1 MENGGKG
8 DYLSLLPADAALS
21 RSYRSHNHPM
31 TIRKASFLLIP
42 VLLLGTVA
50 WWVFGLDHDPVVAEG
65 VGGEGLNKVS
75 EFGDSQAGDGGSRTR
90 LAEGAAT
97 TDPKRQQLVDLEA
110 RYAAALSGFK
120 GRLVDES
127 KQPMIG
133 RVVRFYRL
141 DAEVL
146 QNPGIFAEGDPK
158 ATANIEIHE
167 VESDEYGQFL
177 VTGAWPH
184 SFYILEADAEGDN
197 RLTRPVERLP
207 GPGEIV
213 DLGDIVLPQLGVI
226 VGRVVDR
233 SSKGVGG
240 VAIRAMDIPSSFLEL
255 APVERFDPE
264 GALIYRFDDTPG
276 VVEMPGF
283 VKRYHDMLVRPS
295 TVTMPDGRFRLGGVQ
310 PGENVMAFN
319 KLDFVPRTR
328 KGVKVKAGAQKDVGD
343 VRMSEGEEAFVKVI
357 DTDKEPVAN
366 AEILIG
372 ATTLLFPVDFTFR
385 AGQTDAKGE
394 LYVLGIPSGKI
405 TVAAR
410 RTKNHPWVVGTP
422 INVAADVVIKLPSH
436 HHFDLTI
443 KSAIG
448 KKITSPEF
456 KLIPSMGDGPPALDI
471 GAMGFA
477 QWIDLKGRVTLLKDG
492 SYRIKELIAG
502 SYTLAVSAPGHG
514 AGKLD
519 FKISTSAKGEI
530 TLNPESR
537 FRVQVLSREGR
548 PVHRAKVYIQPPR
561 MKGGERLME
570 MPIVAGET
578 NKDGYL
584 EIREGQSGDVRL
596 SASHPAYG
604 YAHVEA
610 ELPTEDPITIQ
621 MDSPGELIGRLTE
634 GGRVPTPGK
643 WTIVLEPGRRTG
655 PRGAMPDMP
664 KMTTPNLEG
673 DFYSRGLRPGK
684 YRLRVIPSLK
694 VVSSPGG
701 MIGFMMRAR
710 LMREDVTKDVVI
722 ESGQPSYVEVEAIK
736 QPEAIDGPAARVS
749 GMVLVNGRAGKG
761 MMVTGEGK
769 RRYGVTV
776 DDTGR
781 FDFGLVPVGELRIM
795 VRDPASAD
803 MVDMR
808 MESHLWSQKI
818 SVAEA
823 KDVVLDIS
831 VSTAR
836 LSGTVRS
843 SAGLPVA
850 AVRVKA
856 VGRSGDSSDKSKS
869 GSSSAIV
876 ITDQRGRFEFDRLS
890 GGNYRLEAGDRRGG
904 YGVTKNIQVLA
915 GGVMAGVGIDLRRLH
930 RVAGRVD
937 LSSFGGEPP
946 RWVYLKMEQAEGGKE
961 ESSSVSK
968 RTGGF
973 RVRGLPPGTYRVFIY
988 IPDSNG
994 RPKKFTARESV
1005 VVTDGDLEKFVI
1017 TPIIESAKP
1026 RSSTSTTPVPHTHQG
1041 GHSKKK

>member
-8 DYLSLLPADAALS
+8 NYLTPLPANAALG

-31 TIRKASFLLIP
+31 TIRKVSFLLIP
-42 VLLLGTVA
+42 AILLGIVA
-50 WWVFGLDHDPVVAEG
+50 WWVFGVDHSPVVAEG
-65 VGGEGLNKVS
+65 VGGEGLDKVS
-75 EFGDSQAGDGGSRTR
+75 EFGDSQAGDGRLRSR

-110 RYAAALSGFK
+110 RYAAALSGFR
-120 GRLVDES
+120 GRLVDER

-146 QNPGIFAEGDPK
+146 QNPGIFVEGDPK
-158 ATANIEIHE
+158 ATANIETHE
-167 VESDEYGQFL
+167 VESDEQGQFL

-184 SFYILEADAEGDN
+184 SFYILEADPEGDN

-207 GPGEIV
+207 GPGEVV
-213 DLGDIVLPQLGVI
+213 DLGDIILPQLGVI

-240 VAIRAMDIPSSFLEL
+240 VTIRAMDIPSSFLEL

-264 GALIYRFDDTPG
+264 GALIVRFDDSPR

-283 VKRYHDMLVRPS
+283 VKRYHDMFVRPS

-319 KLDFVPRTR
+319 KRDFVARTR
-328 KGVKVKAGAQKDVGD
+328 KGVKVKAGAKKDVGD
-343 VRMSEGEEAFVKVI
+343 VRMSEGEEALVKVI
-357 DTDKEPVAN
+357 DTDKKPVAN
-366 AEILIG
+366 AEVLIG
-372 ATTLLFPVDFTFR
+372 ATTLVFPVDFTFR
-385 AGQTDAKGE
+385 AGQTNAKGE
-394 LYVLGIPSGKI
+394 LYVLGIPAGKI

-410 RTKNHPWVVGTP
+410 RTKNHSWVVGAP

-436 HHFDLTI
+436 HHFDLAI
-443 KSAIG
+443 KSSVG
-448 KKITSPEF
+448 KKIVNPEF
-456 KLIPSMGDGPPALDI
+456 KLIPSMGNGPPSLDM

-477 QWIDLKGRVTLLKDG
+477 QWIDLKGRVSLLKDG

-502 SYTLAVSAPGHG
+502 SYTLAVSALGHG

-530 TLNPESR
+530 VLNPESR
-537 FRVQVLSREGR
+537 FRVHVLSSEGT

-561 MKGGERLME
+561 MEGGDRLME

-578 NKDGYL
+578 DKNGHL

-634 GGRVPTPGK
+634 GGRAPTLGK
-643 WTIVLEPGRRTG
+643 WTIVLEPGRRKG

-664 KMTTPNLEG
+664 KMTTPNLDG

-722 ESGQPSYVEVEAIK
+722 EPGQPSYVEIEAIK

-761 MMVTGEGK
+761 MMVTGNGK

-776 DDTGR
+776 DDAGR
-781 FDFGLVPVGELRIM
+781 FDFGLVPVGELRVM

-818 SVAEA
+818 SVAEM
-823 KDVVLDIS
+823 KDVVLDINI
-831 VSTAR
+831 STAR

-843 SAGLPVA
+843 SSGLSVA

-856 VGRSGDSSDKSKS
+856 VGRSGDDSDKSKS
-869 GSSSAIV
+869 GSSAAIV
-876 ITDQRGRFEFDRLS
+876 ITDRQGRFEFNSLS

-904 YGVTKNIQVLA
+904 YGVLEDIQVLA
-915 GGVMAGVGIDLRRLH
+915 GGAMTGVGIDLRSVH
-930 RVAGRVD
+930 TVAGRVD

-946 RWVYLKMEQAEGGKE
+946 RWVYVKMEQVEGSKE
-961 ESSSVSK
+961 GSSNVSR

-973 RVRGLPPGTYRVFIY
+973 RIRGLPSGTYKAFVY
-988 IPDSNG
+988 IPDSDG
-994 RPKKFTARESV
+994 RSRKFMTRESV
-1005 VVTDGDLEKFVI
+1005 VVTDRDLGKFVL
-1017 TPIIESAKP
+1017 TPIIESATPKP
-1026 RSSTSTTPVPHTHQG
+1026 PVPHTHSG
-1041 GHSKKK
+1041 DHIKKK